1 MMAESLQEIVA
12 ARRRWKMIA
21 MALLIALV
29 GSLAVNARADL
40 PFPERVRARTVEAQ
54 EIVLKDGE
62 GHVRARFSVQGEAAR
77 LIIFDAK
84 GKAVAELPERARMK
98 ELGQ

>member
-1 MMAESLQEIVA
+1 MAESFPEVVA
-12 ARRRWKMIA
+12 ARRRWKIIA
-21 MALLIALV
+21 MALLVALV

-40 PFPERVRARTVEAQ
+40 PFPERVKARIVEAE
-54 EIVLKDGE
+54 EIVLKDSE
-62 GHVRARFSVQGEAAR
+62 GQVRARLAIQGNAAR
-77 LIIFDAK
+77 LIIFDAE